1 MTNQRPERPA
11 ITQDESKMLTDLAPD
26 FETVRGVLDDLEELG
41 VNVEPQRASL
51 DASERLRM
59 GLLDKFPPRGRR
71 RKAQ

>member
-1 MTNQRPERPA
+1 
-11 ITQDESKMLTDLAPD
+11 MLTDLAPD